1 MSILHIS
8 RRLQIILKRKE
19 VWKVW
24 TLWIIHL
31 LKFYPNTVQRH
42 EGYILVY
49 IEGYGKQKTKLKKK
63 KNFPVALWSLN
74 NFSLSALVLTFS
86 KGHRDFLS
94 SHLVVQTKR
103 QKNIY
108 LSSLNIKSNILFH
121 MNRLFFYG
129 GSSS

>member
-63 KNFPVALWSLN
+63 KFPSCIMVIEQFLI
-74 NFSLSALVLTFS
+74 SALVLTFS